1 MRTLPATVATA
12 VAATALLVLAGCG
25 SQTGDTAEDPG
36 PSGSPTS
43 STPPSS
49 TPAGIPAAPGAVGSR
64 DLVTVMDTGSPELC
78 LGPVAESDPPQ
89 CSGPPIQ
96 GWSWKEQHGAFE
108 RSGDIRWG
116 LFSVQ
121 GTWDGRT
128 FTVTSAIPAALYDPP
143 ADDPEQPPLGG
154 DNGTA
159 GPYEDK
165 ILDSLTADPVPGTL
179 TVTPTPGTIVVD
191 VVYDDGTLQ
200 AAATER
206 YGAGTVTVT
215 SALVDLRR

>member
-1 MRTLPATVATA
+1 MRTLPATVA
-12 VAATALLVLAGCG
+12 VAALLVLAACG
-25 SQTGDTAEDPG
+25 SQAGDTAADPG
-36 PSGSPTS
+36 PGQGPTS
-43 STPPSS
+43 SV
-49 TPAGIPAAPGAVGSR
+49 PAASIPAAPGIVASR

-78 LGPVAESDPPQ
+78 LGAVAESYPPQ

-96 GWSWKEQHGAFE
+96 GWSWKEQHGVFE
-108 RSGDIRWG
+108 KSGDIRWG

-128 FTVTSAIPAALYDPP
+128 FTVTSAVPAALYDPP
-143 ADDPEQPPLGG
+143 AADPEQPPLGG
-154 DNGTA
+154 DAGTT
-159 GPYEDK
+159 GPDEDR
-165 ILDSLTADPVPGTL
+165 ILDSLAAEPIPGTL

-191 VVYDDGTLQ
+191 VVYDDGSLQ

-215 SALVDLRR
+215 SALVDVQR